1 MTEND
6 IRVVTDMKEIIFLL
20 NHGVP
25 IFMDLACNIMNIDDD
40 AHHFGKSP
48 FYLAEKAEQDF
59 DSLCE
64 AGSISVSDTEKSYLV
79 KVCLWDFGLD
89 GEQSEEGLV
98 LANKFGI
105 GEEFVDFAVKRE

>member
-40 AHHFGKSP
+40 VHHFGKSP
-48 FYLAEKAEQDF
+48 FFLTDEAEQTF
-59 DSLCE
+59 DALCE
-64 AGSISVSDTEKSYLV
+64 AGAISVLDTGKPYLV
-79 KVCLWDFGLD
+79 KICLWDFGID
-89 GEQSEEGLV
+89 GEQSEEGI
-98 LANKFGI
+98 AIAKNFGI
-105 GEEFVDFAVKRE
+105 GEEFVDFAVKRK